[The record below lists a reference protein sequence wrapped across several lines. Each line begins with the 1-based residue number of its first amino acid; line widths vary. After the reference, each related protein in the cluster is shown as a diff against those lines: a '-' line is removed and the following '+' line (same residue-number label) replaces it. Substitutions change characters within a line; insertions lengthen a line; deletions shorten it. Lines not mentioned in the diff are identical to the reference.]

1 MARRVRRLFY
11 CWVAILIA
19 ILVLSSNHASATSI
33 VFTSTADFDAG
44 TKSDPGDGNYGAE
57 TVTDNPAIPADQFQS
72 GNIAGDSFSHSDA
85 DGNTF
90 KWTKIQT
97 EGSGSDSYSITSG
110 SLDLKWTSALNAEQ
124 TDEFST
130 AKITGDFDIRTLV
143 TSVSSNN
150 NFDGFQWYLLRNQ
163 GAFSGGSQDGVGIRW
178 DHGTNARFRSAKI
191 VSGSL
196 TVLNTHADCGA
207 TCYLRMTRSTN
218 DFTFYYSA
226 DGSSW
231 TTITTATTLSNVP
244 ASVYIDLSAERLS
257 LLAEEW
263 TVDSIW
269 LQSGTVASG
278 GFRTSGNW
286 ASASQSAT
294 AEYFDGI
301 TISYSGASSSN
312 YISAISLF
320 DSTSFYFFISNLHLT
335 SGSSH
340 SYAIPNVLNTHTWKV
355 RVNLT
360 SDGSGTPS
368 VLDVTITTHPKAI
381 PSVTTQAA
389 TEVLCTSVVLNG
401 NVTSFTSPTVTVG
414 FHFGTSATLTGA
426 SNLTAGTKN
435 ATGAFFLSV
444 SGLIEGTKYYFDAW
458 ANGTDGYGHGSI
470 LNFTTPACPTIC
482 GTDPYAPANLWS
494 VGILAAVAVVLAG
507 MASALHFRALWILS
521 GIAILFI
528 SFYSVCMGGFVPA
541 GLVVVIGIF
550 AMLEGIPAREGK

>member
-1 MARRVRRLFY
+1 MIDVRIDSGMEMARRVRRLFY

-278 GFRTSGNW
+278 GFRTSGVRLPVRDGRVFRW
-286 ASASQSAT
+286 HHDFLLRRVVQQLHLCHQSLRLHVILFLYQQSAS
-294 AEYFDGI
+294 
-301 TISYSGASSSN
+301 
-312 YISAISLF
+312 
-320 DSTSFYFFISNLHLT
+320 HL
-335 SGSSH
+335 
-340 SYAIPNVLNTHTWKV
+340 
-355 RVNLT
+355 R
-360 SDGSGTPS
+360 
-368 VLDVTITTHPKAI
+368 
-381 PSVTTQAA
+381 
-389 TEVLCTSVVLNG
+389 
-401 NVTSFTSPTVTVG
+401 
-414 FHFGTSATLTGA
+414 
-426 SNLTAGTKN
+426 
-435 ATGAFFLSV
+435 
-444 SGLIEGTKYYFDAW
+444 
-458 ANGTDGYGHGSI
+458 
-470 LNFTTPACPTIC
+470 
-482 GTDPYAPANLWS
+482 
-494 VGILAAVAVVLAG
+494 ILAFLRDSECPQHA
-507 MASALHFRALWILS
+507 H
-521 GIAILFI
+521 
-528 SFYSVCMGGFVPA
+528 
-541 GLVVVIGIF
+541 
-550 AMLEGIPAREGK
+550 LEGPGQAHL